1 MNRSKLVEAATE
13 LHRSENKKM
22 EKGENEIFKNASELG
37 RTLFSLE
44 GPKKLAAF
52 YIESGEK
59 LAKQAL
65 EFQAKATEWAKDTPL
80 AVVFAAQNS
89 MGRKLV
95 ELSTVTRRRDP
106 ASPLHAFLPPL

>member
-1 MNRSKLVEAATE
+1 MDRSKLVEAAKRSDI
-13 LHRSENKKM
+13 RSENKKM

-65 EFQAKATEWAKDTPL
+65 DFQAKATEWAKDTPL

-95 ELSTVTRRRDP
+95 ELSTGTARRPWRIEEKR
-106 ASPLHAFLPPL
+106 AA